1 MEAILKKEVIT
12 NKQICRLIGIAG
24 FVVLTSLGAFVR
36 VPLLFTPVPLTLQT
50 FFVLLSGAFLGSR
63 LGAVS
68 QLSYV
73 LLGASGLSIFTQ
85 TGSGLS
91 YFYGPT
97 AGYLAGFI
105 LAAFFIGKFIKY
117 GKDNLIAIF
126 GLFCL
131 ADLLLLTCGAI
142 WLRVFLGS
150 SIPAAVSLGMLPFIP
165 GDIIKAFAAAGIYLA
180 LKQRIKEV
188 F

>member
-1 MEAILKKEVIT
+1 MEAILKKEIIT
-12 NKQICRLIGIAG
+12 NKQLCRLIGIAG
-24 FVVLTSLGAFVR
+24 FVIMTSLGAFVR
-36 VPLLFTPVPLTLQT
+36 IPLLFTPVPLTLQT

-73 LLGASGLSIFTQ
+73 FLGASGLSIFTQ
-85 TGSGLS
+85 AGSGLA

-117 GKDNLIAIF
+117 GRDNLIAVF
-126 GLFCL
+126 CLFCL

-150 SIPAAVSLGMLPFIP
+150 REI
-165 GDIIKAFAAAGIYLA
+165 
-180 LKQRIKEV
+180 
-188 F
+188 